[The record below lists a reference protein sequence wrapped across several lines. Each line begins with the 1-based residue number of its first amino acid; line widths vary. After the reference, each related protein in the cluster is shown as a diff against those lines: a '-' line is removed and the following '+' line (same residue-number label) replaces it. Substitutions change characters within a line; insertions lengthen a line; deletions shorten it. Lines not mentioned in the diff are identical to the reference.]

1 MKAENLS
8 VEAISQK
15 LKELKEE
22 HARFDEQS
30 NILSS
35 KKVFTP
41 GDELELNTLRK
52 KKLQKKDMIAYYEDM
67 LKKAK

>member
-8 VEAISQK
+8 VEAINQK

-22 HARFDEQS
+22 HARFDEMS
-30 NILSS
+30 NKLSS

-41 GDELELNTLRK
+41 ADEMELNTLRK
-52 KKLQKKDMIAYYEDM
+52 KKLQKKDMIAYYEDV
-67 LKKAK
+67 LKRSK

>member
-8 VEAISQK
+8 VEAINQK

-22 HARFDEQS
+22 HARFDEMS
-30 NILSS
+30 NKLSS
-35 KKVFTP
+35 KKPFTQ
-41 GDELELNTLRK
+41 GDEVELNTLRK

-67 LKKAK
+67 LKKSK

>member
-1 MKAENLS
+1 MKTENLS
-8 VEAISQK
+8 VEVISQK

-30 NILSS
+30 NVLSA

-41 GDELELNTLRK
+41 GDEMELNTLRK